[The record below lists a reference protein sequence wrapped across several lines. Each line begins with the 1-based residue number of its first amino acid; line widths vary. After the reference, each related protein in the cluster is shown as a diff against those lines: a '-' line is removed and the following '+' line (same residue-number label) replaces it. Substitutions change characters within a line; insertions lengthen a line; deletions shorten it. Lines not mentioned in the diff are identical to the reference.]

1 MKKTA
6 IETCINK
13 IVKEMEKKFD
23 PGTATTLTGM
33 FTPEKVRGF
42 VPTGNLAVDYVIGRT
57 GIPLGRIS
65 EIAGPYSSGKSSM
78 VAAIIGAAQKKGVV
92 CILIDTEHSYE
103 SNWSRMYGVDPE
115 HLILIEPKHL
125 EGLFDRLRAVIK
137 IIRKEE
143 EGVPDPTPI
152 FIAVDSLSATPTSGE
167 LEEED
172 STSGKQRAA
181 HAKII
186 AEGLRKI
193 SNEVFNQN
201 VALLFVSQLKDDPGM
216 MFGANKHKLGG
227 HAVEFHAG
235 LMLEVKRTGYIK
247 IKDETTGQHI
257 KVTAVKN
264 KFVPPF
270 RTCTFDL
277 FFNEG
282 IRPKEIMVEFLS
294 DKELLG
300 DKALIEKKGGWYE
313 YEGSKFRKED
323 IAEKMSETLM
333 PDVYKALNILGSD
346 FTEVKGSP
354 IPKEE
359 KVVAH
364 GQNDSQ
370 HIEQITNPTD
380 KSGADKPDKE
390 EVKMKESD
398 SPADQASVN
407 ISDVV

>member
-1 MKKTA
+1 MSKSA
-6 IETCINK
+6 IDNTIKK

-78 VAAIIGAAQKKGVV
+78 VAGIIGAAQKQGIV

-115 HLILIEPKHL
+115 HLILIEPQHL
-125 EGLFDRLRAVIK
+125 EGLFDRLRCVIK
-137 IIRKEE
+137 IIREE
-143 EGVPDPTPI
+143 ETNTPI

-216 MFGANKHKLGG
+216 TFGANKHKLGG

-247 IKDETTGQHI
+247 PKDVVLGQHI
-257 KVTAVKN
+257 KVQAIKN

-270 RTCTFDL
+270 RTYTFDL
-277 FFNEG
+277 YFNEG
-282 IRPKEIMVEFLS
+282 IRSKEIMVEFLS

-300 DKALIEKKGGWYE
+300 DKALIDKKGGWYE

-323 IAEKMSETLM
+323 IAEMLGDSML
-333 PDVYKALNILGSD
+333 PDVYRALNILGSD
-346 FTEVKGSP
+346 FTTPPSS
-354 IPKEE
+354 EE
-359 KVVAH
+359 KKP
-364 GQNDSQ
+364 GTS
-370 HIEQITNPTD
+370 EEK
-380 KSGADKPDKE
+380 KSGTSTE
-390 EVKMKESD
+390 EGIVKVGEN
-398 SPADQASVN
+398 PADNTSVKLSE
-407 ISDVV
+407 IV

>member
-1 MKKTA
+1 MKKTG
-6 IETCINK
+6 IEACINK

-33 FTPEKVRGF
+33 FTPEKVKGF

-78 VAAIIGAAQKKGVV
+78 VAAIIGAAQKQGVV

-125 EGLFDRLRAVIK
+125 EGLFDRLRAVIG

-143 EGVPDPTPI
+143 DNTPI

-181 HAKII
+181 HAKLI

-201 VALLFVSQLKDDPGM
+201 VSLLFVSQLKDDPGM
-216 MFGANKHKLGG
+216 MYGANKHKLGG

-235 LMLEVKRTGYIK
+235 LMLEVRRTGYIK
-247 IKDETTGQHI
+247 VKDVTVGQHVS
-257 KVTAVKN
+257 VTAIKN

-270 RTCTFDL
+270 RKAMFDL
-277 FFNEG
+277 YFNEG

-294 DKELLG
+294 DEELLG
-300 DKALIEKKGGWYE
+300 DKALIKKSGGWYE

-323 IAEKMSETLM
+323 IAEKMSDTLM
-333 PDVYKALNILGSD
+333 PDVYRALNILGSD
-346 FTEVKGSP
+346 FTEDKDSP
-354 IPKEE
+354 VPKETGLPALGPLGADIPD
-359 KVVAH
+359 KK
-364 GQNDSQ
+364 
-370 HIEQITNPTD
+370 IEVQTESTNP
-380 KSGADKPDKE
+380 ADE
-390 EVKMKESD
+390 ATVKL
-398 SPADQASVN
+398 
-407 ISDVV
+407 SDVV

>member
-1 MKKTA
+1 MAKSD
-6 IETCINK
+6 IETCIKK
-13 IVKEMEKKFD
+13 IVKEFEKKFK
-23 PGTATTLTGM
+23 PGSASTLTGM
-33 FTPEKVRGF
+33 FTPEKVKGF

-78 VAAIIGAAQKKGVV
+78 VAAIIGAAQKQGVV

-115 HLILIEPKHL
+115 HLILIEPEHL
-125 EGLFDRLRAVIK
+125 EGLFDRLRFAIK
-137 IIRKEE
+137 IIRDEQTT
-143 EGVPDPTPI
+143 TPI

-235 LMLEVKRTGYIK
+235 LMLEVKRTGFIK
-247 IKDETTGQHI
+247 TKDVTTGQHVSV
-257 KVTAVKN
+257 KAVKN

-270 RTCTFDL
+270 RVATFDL
-277 FFNEG
+277 FYNEG
-282 IRPKEIMVEFLS
+282 IRQKEIMVEFLS
-294 DKELLG
+294 DEDLLG
-300 DKALIEKKGGWYE
+300 DKVMIKKSGGWYE
-313 YEGSKFRKED
+313 YEGSKYRKED
-323 IAEKMSETLM
+323 IANKLGDDLVA
-333 PDVYKALNILGSD
+333 DVYQALGIVTSD
-346 FTEVKGSP
+346 EGKDSP
-354 IPKEE
+354 VPKEE
-359 KVVAH
+359 KKVTQKTPPPLGEISA
-364 GQNDSQ
+364 D
-370 HIEQITNPTD
+370 EPTLN
-380 KSGADKPDKE
+380 
-390 EVKMKESD
+390 
-398 SPADQASVN
+398 PADHATVN
-407 ISDVV
+407 LKEIM